1 MSWQQ
6 PQRRGIDG
14 RGLISFLIAIVT
26 VVAMLLFV
34 PGLAPGWLLTAIGRA
49 PQRLAPAVAAP
60 DAGSYAFVQHQD
72 GAPNDPVTWNPCRPI
87 HYEVNPAGGPPN
99 AIPLTEQAIE
109 RAQQA
114 SGLAFE
120 YDGET
125 NARPRW
131 HSPVVPILGAD
142 KPVLIS
148 WAKATEVPELAGNI
162 AGIGGSV
169 PRRSHNGWLRY
180 TTGGVT
186 LDADNFASLAG
197 QPGGQAEQRA
207 IILHELGHL
216 LGLDHVPDH
225 AQLMNARNEGL
236 LDYGPGDLAG
246 LAKLGNG
253 RCA

>member
-1 MSWQQ
+1 
-6 PQRRGIDG
+6 
-14 RGLISFLIAIVT
+14 LIALLIAVVA
-26 VVAMLLFV
+26 VVAMVLVV
-34 PGLAPGWLLTAIGRA
+34 PGLAPGWLLNVIGRA
-49 PQRLAPAVAAP
+49 PHRLAPAAVVP
-60 DAGSYAFVQHQD
+60 DAGSYAFIQHQD
-72 GAPNDPVTWNPCRPI
+72 GAPNDPVTWSPCRPI
-87 HYEVNPAGGPPN
+87 HYEINPAGGPPN

-109 RAQQA
+109 RAQEA
-114 SGLAFE
+114 SGLVFQ

-131 HSPVVPILGAD
+131 HSPVVPILSAD

-148 WAKATEVPELAGNI
+148 WAKDAEVPELAGDV

-169 PRRSHNGWLRY
+169 PRRNRNGWRRY

-186 LDADNFASLAG
+186 LDADTFAALARRPAG
-197 QPGGQAEQRA
+197 EAEQRA

-216 LGLDHVPDH
+216 LGLNHVPDS
-225 AQLMNARNEGL
+225 AELMNGHNLGL
-236 LDYGPGDLAG
+236 LDYGPGDRAG